1 MSEEEEITRCV
12 CGELEPADESGLYI
26 QCEQCSVWQHGFCV
40 GIVEDVPDKYWC
52 EQCKPELHDLYT
64 DDEGRK
70 RSHYLPV
77 QEETVDKDTDVNEN
91 EEEDTTIKEENI
103 VNKQESTTQDEEKD
117 ENKKNIITD
126 NKTSDHNEE
135 ETRSSHENDEDNNDE
150 EDDEDHDDD
159 EEGDF
164 HELSKRASRS
174 SREEQQYQRMLEQAI
189 KESQMDAPGDK
200 TKTAT
205 PVISATE
212 DIIATES
219 EKPELKTT
227 TSVSESLDENIE
239 TTEQDSQTDATE
251 AESNRLNRTDD
262 NDEDNKSTSSK
273 DKQKAIKK
281 PNRVAKKPRRT
292 KSKRN
297 LTDGRRTNSNNK
309 NKEKSVDVTATNSV
323 KPRLPSQ
330 RTTMNEMR
338 RRTSAILEFISR
350 TQWDLENVQKERADL
365 IRFVENDQFVE
376 KIDHIFTQNN
386 EALTMMN
393 ELTQNL
399 LNWEKNYSNEN

>member
-1 MSEEEEITRCV
+1 MSDEEEITRCV
-12 CGELEPADESGLYI
+12 CGEQEPADESGLYI
-26 QCEQCSVWQHGFCV
+26 QCEECSVWQHGFCV

-64 DDEGRK
+64 DEEARK

-77 QEETVDKDTDVNEN
+77 QEGTIGKDSEEVKENGNDSEINEEDKEDKHDDIAQKEESAESKEGIASDNKSTDHKEDPHSSPEN
-91 EEEDTTIKEENI
+91 EE
-103 VNKQESTTQDEEKD
+103 
-117 ENKKNIITD
+117 D
-126 NKTSDHNEE
+126 NHDNEE
-135 ETRSSHENDEDNNDE
+135 DE
-150 EDDEDHDDD
+150 EDKEDHED

-200 TKTAT
+200 TKAIT
-205 PVISATE
+205 PILSTTE
-212 DIIATES
+212 DTNIAES
-219 EKPELKTT
+219 EQPELKA
-227 TSVSESLDENIE
+227 TSISEFLDENIE

-251 AESNRLNRTDD
+251 AESNRLNKTDD
-262 NDEDNKSTSSK
+262 NDDNRSTSSK
-273 DKQKAIKK
+273 DKQRTIKK
-281 PNRVAKKPRRT
+281 PSRVTKKPRRT

-297 LTDGRRTNSNNK
+297 LSDGKRTNSNNK

-338 RRTSAILEFISR
+338 RRTSAILQFISR

-365 IRFVENDQFVE
+365 IRFIENDQFIE

>member
-12 CGELEPADESGLYI
+12 CGEQEPADESGLYI

-52 EQCKPELHDLYT
+52 EQCKPELHDLYI
-64 DDEGRK
+64 DEDGRK

-77 QEETVDKDTDVNEN
+77 QEGTADKDTDVNEN
-91 EEEDTTIKEENI
+91 DENDGDDTKIKEEII
-103 VNKQESTTQDEEKD
+103 VNKQDAHVQGDESY
-117 ENKKNIITD
+117 ENKESFTAD
-126 NKTSDHNEE
+126 NKSSDHNEE
-135 ETRSSHENDEDNNDE
+135 THSSHGNDEDNR
-150 EDDEDHDDD
+150 EDGDHED
-159 EEGDF
+159 EEGNF

-189 KESQMDAPGDK
+189 KESQMDVPGDNVK
-200 TKTAT
+200 TTT
-205 PVISATE
+205 PAFSTTE
-212 DIIATES
+212 DINPIES
-219 EKPELKTT
+219 EKLESKIA
-227 TSVSESLDENIE
+227 SISESLDENME

-251 AESNRLNRTDD
+251 AESNRLNKMDD
-262 NDEDNKSTSSK
+262 NEDDKSTSSK
-273 DKQKAIKK
+273 DKQNLIKK

-292 KSKRN
+292 KIKRN

-365 IRFVENDQFVE
+365 IRFVENDQFIE